1 MTYLRLFR
9 TVSISEGLSLLL
21 LLAIAMP
28 IKYILNEPILVKI
41 VGMIHGI
48 LFIVYVLFALFLK
61 KRQKWSL
68 VELAMIL
75 TASIIPFGTFYVD
88 RKFLKNKR
96 A

>member
-21 LLAIAMP
+21 LLAVAMP

-48 LFIVYVLFALFLK
+48 LFIFYVLFALFLK

>member
-21 LLAIAMP
+21 LLAVAMP

-48 LFIVYVLFALFLK
+48 LFIFYVLFALFLK

-88 RKFLKNKR
+88 SKFLKNKR

>member
-1 MTYLRLFR
+1 LFR

-28 IKYILNEPILVKI
+28 IKYIFNEPMLVKI
-41 VGMIHGI
+41 IGMIHGI

-61 KRQKWSL
+61 KRQRWSFL
-68 VELAMIL
+68 ELTIIL

-88 RKFLKNKR
+88 RKFLKNKT